1 MAKRRSQPQEKS
13 CSAISSEDEEP
24 LFISQLLDWWSYKK
38 PSPRNYFVTNGFQL
52 PMEGESS
59 EDGSLDSGFSE
70 TMCPHQSCSV
80 SEKLKAV
87 RGFGSSEDLRPWLR
101 RQFSS
106 PGRNGCWRCRQVG
119 HEQSAF
125 VKFFFDRADK
135 VRREHAASTGVIES
149 SGDISWREDKAPPSG
164 SILYV
169 SDNFETLPEDDVNL
183 EHKSSPKDFNLVETK
198 ITLDA
203 ADWFGQQVDTHTK
216 VPSRV
221 KVPRNLFRKARLF
234 RQLKQWRPKLPI
246 IVENDEESETG
257 QSETRELVE
266 DVLFWERIVQLKKK
280 ELFEERA
287 KQLSLKILNLV
298 LDRLLTEKPVASS
311 PLNPNAE
318 AWSPSS
324 CPTTLQTCGEPSS
337 LVPKDDRGCPGRI
350 SNVHLPPA
358 STPLSGSLHFPKSS
372 QQFKPTTGRSIA
384 LLPTTSALL
393 SAPVPNSSV
402 LIPARIPFHLVGPCL
417 GILT

>member
-13 CSAISSEDEEP
+13 CSAVSTEDEEP

-38 PSPRNYFVTNGFQL
+38 PSPRNSFATSGFEL
-52 PMEGESS
+52 PIEGESS
-59 EDGSLDSGFSE
+59 EVGSVNSGFSE
-70 TMCPHQSCSV
+70 TICPHQSCSV

-87 RGFGSSEDLRPWLR
+87 RGFGPSEDLRPWLR
-101 RQFSS
+101 GQFSS
-106 PGRNGCWRCRQVG
+106 PGRNGCWRCRQAE
-119 HEQSAF
+119 HEQSAN

-135 VRREHAASTGVIES
+135 VRREHAASTGVIKS
-149 SGDISWREDKAPPSG
+149 SGDISWKEDKAAPSG

-169 SDNFETLPEDDVNL
+169 SDSFETLPEDDVNL
-183 EHKSSPKDFNLVETK
+183 EHESSSKDTNLAETK

-246 IVENDEESETG
+246 IAENDEESETG
-257 QSETRELVE
+257 QSETGELVE
-266 DVLFWERIVQLKKK
+266 NVLFWERIVQLKKK
-280 ELFEERA
+280 EVFEERA

-298 LDRLLTEKPVASS
+298 LDRLLTEKPFASS

-324 CPTTLQTCGEPSS
+324 YPTTLQTCREPSS
-337 LVPKDDRGCPGRI
+337 LVPKDDHGCPGRI

-358 STPLSGSLHFPKSS
+358 FTPLSRSLHFPKSS
-372 QQFKPTTGRSIA
+372 QQFKTTTGRSIF

-393 SAPVPNSSV
+393 SAPVPNSSA
-402 LIPARIPFHLVGPCL
+402 LIPI
-417 GILT
+417 